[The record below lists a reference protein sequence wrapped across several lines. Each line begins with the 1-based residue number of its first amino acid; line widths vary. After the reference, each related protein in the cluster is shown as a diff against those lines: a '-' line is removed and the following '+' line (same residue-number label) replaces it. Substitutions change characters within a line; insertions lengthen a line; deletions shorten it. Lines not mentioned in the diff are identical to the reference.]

1 MTETTLIVFH
11 IARIMFAAVN
21 ICLIYIF
28 LTPKRPVY
36 VQILAFTSAIIAHIT
51 LRQIFSSWGWDPFFI
66 GYLLAILYLP
76 PVFLSFKEKFC
87 AKIFVIFMILSFSQ
101 FNFLFFLFIEKFF
114 YQQVVAWFILIG
126 QFAALLA
133 IPYIRQYISQPIK
146 NIVELMNQQSKV
158 FVLLPITSFLL
169 LAFYGIQRKYILSI
183 FIPLVLSTI
192 IVFFAYY
199 LIAFSIEQTK
209 RHKQLEAR
217 SRVDNLTGVYNR
229 CYMEQLIQE
238 EYAFYKN
245 KAGELALIIVD
256 VDLFK
261 GINDRYGHAGGDFV
275 LKAIAEELRKAVR
288 EDDVVARWGGD
299 EFMLMLPRTDHEN
312 ALNVAER
319 IRTTIAKKKYQ
330 YEQYSFQVT
339 VTLGLYVSNYSGA
352 SVEELIKQADILMYQ
367 GKRTGRNS
375 VVTAHTMLSN

>member
-1 MTETTLIVFH
+1 MTETTSIVFH
-11 IARIMFAAVN
+11 IARIMFATVN
-21 ICLIYIF
+21 IWLIYIF
-28 LTPKRPVY
+28 LTPKRPLY
-36 VQILAFTSAIIAHIT
+36 FQIFAFTSAIISHII
-51 LRQIFSSWGWDPFFI
+51 LRQILSSWGWDPFFI
-66 GYLLAILYLP
+66 AYLLSILYLP
-76 PVFLSFKEKFC
+76 PVFLIFKEKFY

-101 FNFLFFLFIEKFF
+101 FNFLFFVFIEKFF
-114 YQQVVAWFILIG
+114 YQQIVAWFILGG
-126 QFAALLA
+126 QFAALVA

-158 FVLLPITSFLL
+158 FVLLPLASFLL

-199 LIAFSIEQTK
+199 LIALSIEQTK

-229 CYMEQLIQE
+229 CYMEQLLQE
-238 EYAFYKN
+238 EYAYYKN
-245 KAGELALIIVD
+245 KAGELALILVD
-256 VDLFK
+256 IDLFK

-319 IRTTIAKKKYQ
+319 IRATVAKKKYQ
-330 YEQYSFQVT
+330 YEQYSLQVT

-375 VVTAHTMLSN
+375 VVTAHTILTN